1 MYGISPKLPL
11 AVDDVDGTYT
21 LNKTLIETVK
31 QNLKNLLLTAPGER
45 VMEPDFGVGL
55 KKYLFD
61 PSNYGI
67 ESDIESRI
75 LIQSKRYL
83 PFVEIE
89 EISFDTAEQSEEIL
103 NIHIRYIITP
113 IETPDVL
120 VLNSDL
126 N

>member
-75 LIQSKRYL
+75 LMQSKRYL
-83 PFVEIE
+83 PFIQIE
-89 EISFDTAEQSEEIL
+89 EISFDTAKQSEEIL
-103 NIHIRYIITP
+103 NIHINYIITP
-113 IETPDVL
+113 IETSDVL